1 MGAHNFNDKRKIIC
15 KLSKLIKRKTHVF
28 ISGLFMFFSHFQ
40 PIRKYLWIVKKEWSN
55 VGRIIMRI
63 QQLGISHLEALKIIK
78 FVRFSQSRK

>member
-1 MGAHNFNDKRKIIC
+1 MKIDKVEDTGFYFR
-15 KLSKLIKRKTHVF
+15 
-28 ISGLFMFFSHFQ
+28 FMFFSHFQ
-40 PIRKYLWIVKKEWSN
+40 PIRKYLWIAKKGWSN